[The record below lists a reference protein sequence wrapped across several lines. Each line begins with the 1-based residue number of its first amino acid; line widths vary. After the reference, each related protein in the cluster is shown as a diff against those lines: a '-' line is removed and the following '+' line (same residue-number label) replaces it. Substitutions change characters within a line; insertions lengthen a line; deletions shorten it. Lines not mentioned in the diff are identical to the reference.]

1 MSLPNVINEI
11 NTIKSTYL
19 PKSGGTLTGSITNTH
34 NKGLVATNSSHM
46 DVGYDYNQ
54 ATGGLIALRSVNYT
68 GNPGGFEIFA
78 RNETASIS
86 LAGKVNGT
94 LTWGGKPVVCV
105 TKWTSGTSGYRK
117 YADGFIEQWGKCT
130 SRNIT
135 VTFPLAFSNTNY
147 TLVGG
152 LIPGDP
158 TQSYQHLNFKSQ
170 TATSFYFQSY
180 DNYTCKWYACGY

>member
-1 MSLPNVINEI
+1 MIGVYAVGAIVPVGVTDAEKIMS
-11 NTIKSTYL
+11 
-19 PKSGGTLTGSITNTH
+19 GITRVEGILDT
-34 NKGLVATNSSHM
+34 KVDKL
-46 DVGYDYNQ
+46 
-54 ATGGLIALRSVNYT
+54 
-68 GNPGGFEIFA
+68 NPYIT
-78 RNETASIS
+78 ETW
-86 LAGKVNGT
+86 V
-94 LTWGGKPVVCV
+94 
-105 TKWTSGTSGYRK
+105 SGTSGYRI
-117 YADGFIEQWGKCT
+117 YSDGFIEQWGKCT